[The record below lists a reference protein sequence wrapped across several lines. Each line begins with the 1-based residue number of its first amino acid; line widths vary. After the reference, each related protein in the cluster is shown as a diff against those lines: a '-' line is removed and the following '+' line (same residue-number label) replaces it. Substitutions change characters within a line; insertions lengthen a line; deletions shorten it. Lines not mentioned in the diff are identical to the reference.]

1 MNRFC
6 VVVLLAALL
15 TSGCVRMPKTAAQDS
30 SIAHL
35 MLNDHHFHYQTQGDT
50 SNPVVI
56 VLHGGPGADS
66 RYLTPLLQLS
76 DEYFVVLY
84 DQLGTGLSERVPSE
98 QISVDT
104 FVRDLDAFVNHF
116 GKGEPVYLVGHSWG
130 AMLGSRYTG
139 QYPQKVRGL
148 VLAEPG
154 FIEYK
159 QMQALQKE
167 AGGPSISVILSL
179 TKAWLSQ
186 WFATGDEYAKS
197 DYFAQ
202 QAILSFQ
209 APSELCDG
217 KLPPMELY
225 RFGYSN
231 FEATIGKVMSDE
243 TFAHSLHFAEGMD
256 QYPHAVLMLTGGCNK
271 LTGYDYQNQFL
282 PYYQS
287 AELKVVPN
295 AGHFLFNEQPELA
308 IELIKEHF
316 QGLSE
321 SQ

>member
-1 MNRFC
+1 MNKYC
-6 VVVLLAALL
+6 VFVLLATLL
-15 TSGCVRMPKTAAQDS
+15 STGCVQMPKTVAQDE
-30 SIAHL
+30 SIQHL
-35 MLNDHHFHYQTQGDT
+35 VMNEHRFHYQTQGDP

-66 RYLTPLLQLS
+66 RYLTPLLGLS

-98 QISVDT
+98 QISVDS
-104 FVRDLDAFVNHF
+104 FVRDLDAFVDHF
-116 GKGEPVYLVGHSWG
+116 GKGKPVYLVGHSWG

-139 QYPQKVRGL
+139 QYPHKVSGL

-159 QMQALQKE
+159 QMQAMQEE
-167 AGGPSISVILSL
+167 AGGPSARAIVAL
-179 TKAWLSQ
+179 TKAWLTQ
-186 WFATGDEYAKS
+186 WFATGDEYAKA

-209 APSELCDG
+209 SPNELCDG

-231 FEATIGKVMSDE
+231 FEATIGKVLNDE
-243 TFAHSLHFAEGMD
+243 TFAHTLHFAEGMER
-256 QYPHAVLMLTGGCNK
+256 YPNTVLMLTGGCNK
-271 LTGYDYQNQFL
+271 LTGYDYQKQFI
-282 PYYQS
+282 PYYGS
-287 AELKVVPN
+287 AELKLVPD
-295 AGHFLFNEQPELA
+295 AGHFLFNEQPALTM
-308 IELIKEHF
+308 ELIRHHF
-316 QGLSE
+316 QDSKAKF
-321 SQ
+321 